1 MSLKKLIAVV
11 LLSTAFLTGV
21 QSRNTFSIGD
31 GLSNGSVKAI
41 IQDTCGYIWLGTR
54 NGLNRFDGY
63 EFKNYSYVVE
73 GNSRKN
79 DIVSICR
86 GKDDLLWI
94 GTFDGVMLFDPY
106 SDSFISPDSVFE
118 GDLPEGVVVGV
129 YVSEKNGTWVATKK
143 GLYRFLGRNC
153 THISRF
159 AGKNINSMGWCGDNN
174 IIVDVVGEGLYTVN
188 IADLSCS
195 SVPGNGYS
203 QREPVV
209 CTLFDGDAAT
219 WLFVEADYILRY
231 DRMSGRISKVDLS
244 LSGIGWTGVNQ
255 VHSALQTGEDTILLA
270 TDTGLLEFDTGKS
283 TVSTYR
289 PVTGNI
295 PFLESDRIMS
305 LFLDGNGS
313 LWIGTFEDGV
323 VFYNS
328 RLYSFSLVDLEYPE
342 NERMVSEI
350 VEAGDY
356 IVFASHSVISV
367 LNTRTQ
373 KIENIDVKSITGN
386 DYAEIYAISGSGD
399 SGVLIYVLNVGTFR
413 LDIPSLTV
421 RRVSLNLSP
430 SAQIR
435 EMCED
440 AEGNIWI
447 AADELSIYDA
457 GSGNLCTE
465 LTTNKSGITRYMLTQ
480 SIFREKSGCMLVGTR
495 NNGIWR
501 YPYLKGNDGRYA
513 DAERLPVSGMP
524 EDANVTEIFE
534 DSRGSI
540 WMGTYSS
547 GVYVCGIDGGDCLHF
562 TVDDGL
568 PNNTVCGIVEDKAGR
583 LWISTLTGIV
593 MIDARTRAVV
603 PFGQMNGYPMPENSQ
618 GVIHSA
624 SDGRIYVGGTAGV
637 VAFYPDEL
645 LSFGGGEDRVKISS
659 ISSILT
665 RDDDSFEI
673 FDCPEALENVR
684 FSHKNTSLQI
694 KVSSLDYVFQ
704 PAIRYA
710 YRLKDKDQWNVS
722 EKNTILLSNL
732 RYGKHVLQFRL
743 SDEYGHWSPLITG
756 QTVFI
761 TPPWYLTAA
770 MKSFYVLVVIAIL
783 YMLLK
788 FLSDRRAMKYH
799 KIIDEMEKEN
809 IEKAYRIRMELFTQ
823 FSHELRTPLTLI
835 SDPVE
840 DILADASLPEKFRY
854 PVQQISRNA
863 NKMLLLVNQL
873 LDFRKIESGNLKLR
887 LSRID
892 CRPFL
897 DSQIEKFAGLASKN
911 SVSLSVRYED
921 DIDDLWGDYDLL
933 DKVMDNLLSNA
944 IKNSGKDSEVEIG
957 MSAVP
962 ENKVRIYV
970 KDCGIG
976 IARENHEKIFEPF
989 FQVSPDRGAKSFGSG
1004 IGLALVK
1011 YIVNLHKGSVRVESE
1026 LGKGSTF
1033 IVELRR
1039 GYSHFS
1045 NDEVF
1050 SALNELRSGTDVPAR
1065 TAGMYDSVQEQTS
1078 KGAMDIIL
1086 VAEDDAELREYI
1098 RKRLSRF
1105 YTVLLADDGA
1115 QAYEM
1120 ARMRIPDLIVSDIMM
1135 PGMDGIEFCSKIKQD
1150 IATSHIPVILLTAKS
1165 QQESIE
1171 EGYRVLA
1178 DDYILKPFN
1187 SKILIAKI
1195 ASLIENRTRLK
1206 ALFSA
1211 SLRSEDGPLA
1221 DEAPAKDPFIE
1232 RLADIIK
1239 QHIDEPELS
1248 VSFLYEEMGMS
1259 RAQFFRRVK
1268 GISDLSPNKLIVSI
1282 KMNMAAEMLRKG
1294 DRNISE
1300 VAYNTGYADPSYFA
1314 KVFRSVYG
1322 MSPTEYQGKYKSHNN
1337 TEKLCN
1343 PI

>member
-1 MSLKKLIAVV
+1 MSVKKLITTV
-11 LLSTAFLTGV
+11 LFSAACLTGM
-21 QSRNTFSIGD
+21 QAGNTFSIGD

-41 IQDTCGYIWLGTR
+41 VQDTCGYIWLGTR

-79 DIVSICR
+79 DIVSICQ

-106 SDSFISPDSVFE
+106 ADRFISPETVFE
-118 GDLPEGVVVGV
+118 GELPEGVVVGV

-143 GLYRFLGRNC
+143 GLYRFLGGNC
-153 THISRF
+153 SYISGF
-159 AGKNINSMGWCGDNN
+159 TGKNINSMGWCGDNN

-188 IADLSCS
+188 ITDLSCS
-195 SVPGNGYS
+195 SVQGNGYS

-231 DRMSGRISKVDLS
+231 DRMSGRISRVDLT

-270 TDTGLLEFDTGKS
+270 TDTGLLEFDTGTS

-295 PFLESDRIMS
+295 PFLESDRVMS
-305 LFLDGNGS
+305 LFLDRNGS
-313 LWIGTFEDGV
+313 IWIGTFEDGV
-323 VFYNS
+323 VFYNP
-328 RLYSFSLVDLEYPE
+328 RLYSFSVVDLGHAG

-350 VEAGDY
+350 VESGDWL
-356 IVFASHSVISV
+356 VFASHSVISV
-367 LNTRTQ
+367 LNTGTYAV
-373 KIENIDVKSITGN
+373 ENMDVKKITGN
-386 DYAEIYAISGSGD
+386 SHAEIYAVAGSGSD
-399 SGVLIYVLNVGTFR
+399 DVLIYVLNVGTFS
-413 LDIPSLTV
+413 LDLSSMTV
-421 RRVSLNLSP
+421 SRVSLNLSP

-440 AEGNIWI
+440 AEGNVWI
-447 AADELSIYDA
+447 AADDLSIYDCVN
-457 GSGNLCTE
+457 GKICTD
-465 LTTNKSGITRYMLTQ
+465 LTTNESGITRYMLTQ

-501 YPYLKGNDGRYA
+501 YPYLKGEQGRYA
-513 DAERLPVSGMP
+513 DAVRLPVAGMP

-534 DSRGSI
+534 DSRGNI

-547 GVYVCGIDGGDCLHF
+547 GLYVCGIDGGDCLHF
-562 TVDDGL
+562 TVDEGL
-568 PNNTVCGIVEDKAGR
+568 PNNTVCGIVEDRAGR
-583 LWISTLTGIV
+583 LWVSTLTGIS
-593 MIDARTRAVV
+593 MIDVESRSVIS
-603 PFGQMNGYPMPENSQ
+603 FGQINGYPMPENSQ
-618 GVIHSA
+618 GVIHYA
-624 SDGRIYVGGTAGV
+624 SDGRIYVGGTDGV
-637 VAFYPDEL
+637 VAMYPDEL
-645 LSFGGGEDRVKISS
+645 LSFGESEDRVRISS

-665 RDDDSFEI
+665 REDENFEI
-673 FDCPEALENVR
+673 FDCPSMLENVR
-684 FSHKNTSLQI
+684 FSHENTSLQI

-710 YRLKDKDQWNVS
+710 YRIKGKDQWNVS

-732 RYGKHVLQFRL
+732 RYGRHVLQFRL
-743 SDEYGHWSPLITG
+743 SDEYGHWSSRITE
-756 QTVFI
+756 QTVVI

-770 MKSFYVLVVIAIL
+770 MKVFYVLVAVAVL
-783 YMLLK
+783 YMLFK
-788 FLSDRRAMKYH
+788 FLSDRRSMKYH

-809 IEKAYRIRMELFTQ
+809 IEKAYSIRMELFTQ

-840 DILADASLPEKFRY
+840 DILSDTSLPEKFRY
-854 PVQQISRNA
+854 PVLQISRNA

-873 LDFRKIESGNLKLR
+873 LDFRKIESGNMKLR

-892 CRPFL
+892 CKSFL
-897 DSQIEKFAGLASKN
+897 YSQAEKFASMASKN
-911 SVSLSVRYED
+911 SLVLSVRYD
-921 DIDDLWGDYDLL
+921 SDIDDLWGDMDLL
-933 DKVMDNLLSNA
+933 DRVMDNLLSNA
-944 IKNSGKDSEVEIG
+944 IKNSGKDSEVEVG
-957 MSAVP
+957 MYAIP
-962 ENKVRIYV
+962 EDKVRIYV
-970 KDCGIG
+970 KDQGIG
-976 IARENHEKIFEPF
+976 IAKENHGKIFEPF
-989 FQVSPDRGAKSFGSG
+989 FQVSPGRGVKSFGSG

-1011 YIVNLHKGSVRVESE
+1011 YIVNLHSGSVRVESE

-1050 SALNELRSGTDVPAR
+1050 SALNELRGVESCPKPVENTAAEPETLSSGA
-1065 TAGMYDSVQEQTS
+1065 S
-1078 KGAMDIIL
+1078 KDIIVL

-1098 RKRLSRF
+1098 RKRLSAS
-1105 YTVLLADDGA
+1105 YTVLLADDGE
-1115 QAYEM
+1115 QAYEI
-1120 ARMRIPDLIVSDIMM
+1120 ARTRIPDLIVSDIMM
-1135 PGMDGIEFCSKIKQD
+1135 PGMDGIEFCSKVKENM
-1150 IATSHIPVILLTAKS
+1150 ATSHIPVILLTAKS
-1165 QQESIE
+1165 QQGSIE
-1171 EGYRVLA
+1171 EGYRALA
-1178 DDYILKPFN
+1178 DDYILKPFS
-1187 SKILIAKI
+1187 SKILMAKI
-1195 ASLIENRTRLK
+1195 ASLISNRIRLK

-1211 SLRSEDGPLA
+1211 NLNSVDGTCPEPVA
-1221 DEAPAKDPFIE
+1221 GKDPFIE
-1232 RLADIIK
+1232 RLSAVIR
-1239 QHIDEPELS
+1239 QHIDDPGLS

-1314 KVFRSVYG
+1314 KVFKSVYR

-1337 TEKLCN
+1337 TEKL
-1343 PI
+1343 